1 MRKHYFL
8 HGLKERTSNEAAFI
22 IRLKNKQTN
31 LKRVVKASAIKM
43 PTVSYSLLYIK
54 QAQPALYWNP
64 KFLKHTKNNL
74 RSVKTT
80 K

>member
-22 IRLKNKQTN
+22 IRLKKKTN

-43 PTVSYSLLYIK
+43 PTVSYSLYIK
-54 QAQPALYWNP
+54 QAQPVLYWNP
-64 KFLKHTKNNL
+64 KFLKHTK
-74 RSVKTT
+74 K
-80 K
+80 

>member
-22 IRLKNKQTN
+22 IRLKKKTN

-74 RSVKTT
+74 CSVKTT